1 MKGVILAAGDG
12 GRLRPLTQTYPKVLL
27 PMRGRPLISYPLEA
41 MADVGISEVVV
52 VVGYNAQQVMAAV
65 PDLAPPG
72 MRIQF
77 VFNPDFEGGNAIS
90 LDAAADFIGND
101 SFVLCM
107 GDHVIH
113 RKVVRRVV
121 RNYAAR
127 AVLGVDS
134 AAFLDSQLG
143 DATRV
148 LVDRDG
154 HLVRIGKQLDTW
166 NAVDIGVFRFEP
178 EVFDVVAEMRGRMG
192 VGLELNQLMQHLA
205 DTGPGVATCD
215 VEGLFWTDIDTVDDY
230 ETAGRYLERADD
242 IGL

>member
-1 MKGVILAAGDG
+1 MRGVILAAGDG

-77 VFNPDFEGGNAIS
+77 AFNPDFEGGNAIS
-90 LDAAADFIGND
+90 LDAAADFIGDD

-113 RKVVRRVV
+113 RKVVARVV

-148 LVDRDG
+148 LVDHDG
-154 HLVRIGKQLDTW
+154 HLMRIGKQLDTW

-215 VEGLFWTDIDTVDDY
+215 VEGLFWTDIDTADDY
-230 ETAGRYLERADD
+230 ETAGRYLEGADD